1 MSRTVSLPLPRATS
15 APSPGAQSMQSNH
28 APPLVVVDLAKA
40 VAEETD
46 SPFELH
52 PMLTDLADVIPY

>member
-1 MSRTVSLPLPRATS
+1 
-15 APSPGAQSMQSNH
+15 MQSNH

-52 PMLTDLADVIPY
+52 PMLTDLADVIPC